1 MAAWDERAFLEL
13 FGFVVLALL
22 FALLFVASL
31 FHSLL
36 SPLWT
41 LVHGK
46 SVSLFPFPS
55 IRFTNRVQADH

>member
-31 FHSLL
+31 FILFFPL
-36 SPLWT
+36 SGLWST
-41 LVHGK
+41 VNR
-46 SVSLFPFPS
+46 SPSFPFPL
-55 IRFTNRVQADH
+55 FVLGF